1 MAAVRIGDKPLE
13 FAVEADSALPFELYG
28 DEIRIKQI
36 LTNFISNAIK
46 FTDSGRVTLRV
57 TGTREADD
65 MLRLSLL
72 VADTGSGIRQEDL
85 PKLFSSFSQVD
96 TRKNR
101 AKEGTGLGLAICK
114 QLTELMGGEVS
125 VESTYGEGSTFSAV
139 FPQKIIDAT
148 PMGDFRQLRN
158 GDGTDVFAAG
168 FMAPKARV
176 LIVDDN
182 EVNLAV
188 AEGLLAPYQMA
199 VSTATSAADG
209 LALLQKERYDIIFM
223 DHMMPVMD
231 GIEATQKIRQ
241 TDKDTPIIALTANAV
256 SGVREMYLKNGF
268 SCYLAKPIEVS
279 ELNAVLEEY
288 LPRDLLIK
296 TGSAVRGS
304 QDLTDKILRTIY
316 LEGMQKLPKLR
327 RLYEERDIR
336 NYTIE
341 VHALK
346 SVAMT
351 AKQIELGSLAKAH
364 EDAGKAGDWST
375 IAKSFERLVKLYGAW
390 LASLA
395 YLADAKDNA
404 SGGTTTISREEIAIL
419 FARLKEYAESYDIDS
434 VNNVL
439 DRLRGVSLDNDDAR
453 RLKSIEAAA
462 ELLDYDGIAKA

>member
-1 MAAVRIGDKPLE
+1 M
-13 FAVEADSALPFELYG
+13 
-28 DEIRIKQI
+28 
-36 LTNFISNAIK
+36 
-46 FTDSGRVTLRV
+46 
-57 TGTREADD
+57 
-65 MLRLSLL
+65 
-72 VADTGSGIRQEDL
+72 
-85 PKLFSSFSQVD
+85 
-96 TRKNR
+96 
-101 AKEGTGLGLAICK
+101 
-114 QLTELMGGEVS
+114 
-125 VESTYGEGSTFSAV
+125 
-139 FPQKIIDAT
+139 
-148 PMGDFRQLRN
+148 
-158 GDGTDVFAAG
+158 
-168 FMAPKARV
+168 
-176 LIVDDN
+176 DDN